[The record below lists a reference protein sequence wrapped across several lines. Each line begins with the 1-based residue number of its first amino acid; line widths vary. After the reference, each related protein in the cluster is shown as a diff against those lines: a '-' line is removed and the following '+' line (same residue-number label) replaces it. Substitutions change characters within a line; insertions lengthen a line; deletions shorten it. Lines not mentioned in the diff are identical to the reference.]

1 MATRQKVLVT
11 GASGLI
17 GGLVIKNLGEKYEFT
32 ALNRRPLEDIAS
44 TQADISNF
52 ESIQMAFTNID
63 TVFHLGA
70 LATPGLTNNWDGI
83 VSTNIHGT
91 FNVYEASRIA
101 GVKRIIFASSG
112 GTIQGYEKD
121 PEYKNLVAGDYEN
134 LPKNW
139 PMIDHTSPLRPG
151 SLYGVSKIFGEAL
164 GRYYSDVHGISILNL
179 RLGAVIDTDRPKV
192 PRQYPVYLSHSDCL
206 QLIDLCLS
214 APDSF
219 RYEIFEAVSDNK
231 FRWRDNSYTKDV
243 LGWKPTADSYKYL
256 FKR

>member
-1 MATRQKVLVT
+1 MATRQKVLIT

-52 ESIQMAFTNID
+52 ESIQMAFTDID
-63 TVFHLGA
+63 TVLHLGA

-121 PEYKNLVAGDYEN
+121 PEY
-134 LPKNW
+134 
-139 PMIDHTSPLRPG
+139 
-151 SLYGVSKIFGEAL
+151 
-164 GRYYSDVHGISILNL
+164 
-179 RLGAVIDTDRPKV
+179 
-192 PRQYPVYLSHSDCL
+192 
-206 QLIDLCLS
+206 
-214 APDSF
+214 
-219 RYEIFEAVSDNK
+219 
-231 FRWRDNSYTKDV
+231 
-243 LGWKPTADSYKYL
+243 
-256 FKR
+256 